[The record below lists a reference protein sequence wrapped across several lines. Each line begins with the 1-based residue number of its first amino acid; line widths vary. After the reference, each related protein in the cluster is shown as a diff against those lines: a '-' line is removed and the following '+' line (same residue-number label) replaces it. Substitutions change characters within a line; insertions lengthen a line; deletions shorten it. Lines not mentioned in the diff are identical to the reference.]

1 MNKKKIWLIDENKL
15 EIRASQK
22 MLSRILS
29 GSVDVIAIFPPFS
42 TLQEYHVLLKDPDTA
57 SIIID
62 QRLKDTGIANYT
74 GIELANHLRSI
85 DTKIPLYIL
94 TNFAEDF
101 EKNSGRGWSVEDI
114 IDKGRLSVDDDTK
127 METAARILRR
137 INVFDDILDDREK
150 RFHGLLVKSLSQS
163 LSVDELDELERL
175 QENRASSILADEIN
189 QLGEIEKALQKQ
201 KDILLALD
209 IKGSDDE
216 K

>member
-29 GSVDVIAIFPPFS
+29 GSVDIVAIFPPFS
-42 TLQEYHVLLKDPDTA
+42 TLQEYHALLKDPDTA

-74 GIELANHLRSI
+74 GIELANYLRSI

-150 RFHGLLVKSLSQS
+150 RFHDLLVKSLSQS
-163 LSVDELDELERL
+163 LNVDELNELERL

-189 QLGEIEKALQKQ
+189 QLGEIEQALQKQ
-201 KDILLALD
+201 KDILQALD
-209 IKGSDDE
+209 IKGSTDE